1 MFLTHLFRRLSPP
14 RSGLIGAAVLAAAI
28 VLTVRGLS
36 PADAL
41 PDPVA
46 RLQDAL
52 QGKGN
57 LKAVSADVRSLGDL
71 SRALL
76 LKEWRGT
83 GPEVEVRTDLADR
96 FRKGVEQVVK
106 SGPNEARLAV
116 ARLIGEMANS
126 VRTLSLDRQFFR
138 GPLGAMTPDLIR
150 LTEPSNPVAV
160 RQAAAQSL
168 GQMEGQSNLLHPA
181 FKKLLTLD
189 NPPAVRVAAAE
200 SLGTLVQIAYKELT
214 GVSTGGGALSAI
226 RDSSRLPNRIGLV
239 QRARLVLSL
248 AQAGLDQRQPVAV
261 RRASVEN
268 YRIITTV
275 LADSAT
281 DLTTPETPLLI
292 GLTPEEQEMERQRI
306 EKMQTTLNNELR
318 GLFEDFKSQAPA
330 LATASLDSDVDVRI
344 AARRVLENLAQ
355 VRRLLANNLPIPI
368 PEPKPESKKGVSL
381 PRSTRPIQT
390 VAWSRSVVQQGAAG
404 GPSGAATD
412 PLGEALR
419 LALPDLR
426 KGLTDPNATARLAA
440 VAALEAMGKDAES
453 VIPALVDRL
462 EDSDIFVSW
471 ATARTLGKMAPLQAK
486 LVVPPLGKIVLD
498 PRGDLG
504 PRLAAAQALENYGPD
519 ARTAVGSLREVVRR
533 GFAPQESPW
542 PVAYAYQPANRDAFR
557 GNADLRIAAMRALR
571 AVGTGAKSAIPDI
584 GQTLATDPEAT
595 VRRVAAEV
603 LGGFGKDA
611 SSQAPILRD
620 HLDDVD
626 PEVRRNAS
634 EALLK
639 ILGK

>member
-1 MFLTHLFRRLSPP
+1 MLLTRLFRRPSSP

-36 PADAL
+36 PAGSL

-46 RLQDAL
+46 QLQDAL

-57 LKAVSADVRSLGDL
+57 LKAVAADVRSLGDL

-106 SGPNEARLAV
+106 SGPDEARLAV

-138 GPLGAMTPDLIR
+138 GPLGAMIPDLIR

-168 GQMEGQSNLLHPA
+168 GQMEGQANLLQPA

-200 SLGTLVQIAYKELT
+200 SLGTLVQIAYRELT
-214 GVSTGGGALSAI
+214 GVSTGGALSSL

-239 QRARLVLSL
+239 QRARLVLGL
-248 AQAGLDQRQPVAV
+248 AYAGLDERQPVAV
-261 RRASVEN
+261 RRASIEN

-318 GLFEDFKSQAPA
+318 GLFEDFQRRAPT
-330 LATASLDSDVDVRI
+330 LAAASLDSDVDVRI

-368 PEPKPESKKGVSL
+368 PEPKPESKKDVSL

-390 VAWSRSVVQQGAAG
+390 VAWNRSVVQQGAAG
-404 GPSGAATD
+404 GPSGAAPD

-419 LALPDLR
+419 QALPELR

-462 EDSDIFVSW
+462 EDSDRFVSW
-471 ATARTLGKMAPLQAK
+471 ATARALGKMAPLQAK
-486 LVVPPLGKIVLD
+486 LVVPPLGKIVVD
-498 PRGDLG
+498 SRADLG
-504 PRLAAAQALENYGPD
+504 PRLAAAQALENYGAD
-519 ARTAVGSLREVVRR
+519 ARTAVPSLREVVRR
-533 GFAPQESPW
+533 GFVPQSSPW
-542 PVAYAYQPANRDAFR
+542 PVAYAYQPANRDVFR

-571 AVGTGAKSAIPDI
+571 AVGSNAQSAIPDI

-620 HLDDVD
+620 RLDDVD

-634 EALLK
+634 ESLLK

>member
-1 MFLTHLFRRLSPP
+1 MLLTRLFRRPSSP

-28 VLTVRGLS
+28 VLIVRGLS
-36 PADAL
+36 PAGSL

-46 RLQDAL
+46 QLQDAL

-57 LKAVSADVRSLGDL
+57 LKAVAADVRSLGDL

-106 SGPNEARLAV
+106 SGPDEARLAV

-160 RQAAAQSL
+160 RQAAVQSL
-168 GQMEGQSNLLHPA
+168 GQMEGQANLLQPA

-200 SLGTLVQIAYKELT
+200 SLGNLVQIAYKELT
-214 GVSTGGGALSAI
+214 GVAGGGALSSL

-239 QRARLVLSL
+239 QRARLVLGL
-248 AQAGLDQRQPVAV
+248 AYVGLDERQPVAV
-261 RRASVEN
+261 RRASIEN

-275 LADSAT
+275 LADSTT

-318 GLFEDFKSQAPA
+318 GLFEDFQRRAPT

-355 VRRLLANNLPIPI
+355 VRRLLANNLPLPI
-368 PEPKPESKKGVSL
+368 PEPKPEIKKDVSL

-390 VAWSRSVVQQGAAG
+390 VAWNRSVVQQGAAG
-404 GPSGAATD
+404 GPSGAAPD

-419 LALPDLR
+419 LALPELR
-426 KGLTDPNATARLAA
+426 KGLTDPNAKARLAA

-462 EDSDIFVSW
+462 EDSDRFVSW

-486 LVVPPLGKIVLD
+486 LVVPPLGKIVVD
-498 PRGDLG
+498 PRADLG

-519 ARTAVGSLREVVRR
+519 ARTAVPSLREVVRR
-533 GFAPQESPW
+533 GFVPQESPW
-542 PVAYAYQPANRDAFR
+542 PVAFAYQPANRDVFR

-571 AVGTGAKSAIPDI
+571 AVGSNAQSAIPDI

-620 HLDDVD
+620 RLDDVD